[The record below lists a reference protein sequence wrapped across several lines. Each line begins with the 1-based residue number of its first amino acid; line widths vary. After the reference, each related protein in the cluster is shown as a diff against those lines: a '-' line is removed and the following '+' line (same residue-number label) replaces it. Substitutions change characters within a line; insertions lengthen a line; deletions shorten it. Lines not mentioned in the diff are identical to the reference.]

1 MKTKNLLPT
10 IRAENDITS
19 FFDNIWEP
27 VFKTEDRIPKID
39 IEETEKEIIVSA
51 EMPGVDKKDIK
62 VDLNDDRITISFEKK
77 ENRDEKKGKTY
88 RLIEQSYGKFTR
100 SFTLPAPV
108 KSENAK
114 AEYKNG
120 ILKLTLLK
128 QKETKIHQI
137 KIDWKRKEVN
147 YERLN

>member
-77 ENRDEKKGKTY
+77 ENKDEKKGKTY

-137 KIDWKRKEVN
+137 KID
-147 YERLN
+147 

>member
-27 VFKTEDRIPKID
+27 VFNTEDRIPKID

-137 KIDWKRKEVN
+137 KID
-147 YERLN
+147 